1 MHTRSYIIYMGNEMI
16 SRTTLEKNERG
27 MILNEER
34 GMREIKFN
42 AFHKKQKRMF
52 PVLSFDEYEIIEA
65 DSDIIEIGEN
75 AIGRCRINSYNA
87 GECILVQYTG
97 LKDKA
102 GKEIYEGDILGMLHA
117 RVSNKVYWKVGWTD
131 SRFDLPVGFIWGAFG
146 MRSNIPQ
153 YIHPSVNDLEII
165 GNIHE
170 NPELLEKK

>member
-1 MHTRSYIIYMGNEMI
+1 MRGNKYRVWDLKGKCWV
-16 SRTTLEKNERG
+16 SCNVVVDYSGL
-27 MILNEER
+27 L
-34 GMREIKFN
+34 FW
-42 AFHKKQKRMF
+42 
-52 PVLSFDEYEIIEA
+52 SFGYESKLIDDPETY
-65 DSDIIEIGEN
+65 D
-75 AIGRCRINSYNA
+75 
-87 GECILVQYTG
+87 VQYFTG

-170 NPELLEKK
+170 NPELLS